1 MWGRPIQA
9 SVSMPKAASV
19 LFPPDAPKTPMI
31 RAIRALTTD
40 AAIPVT
46 IDRESPLS
54 VLESI
59 SLPSQ
64 SVPKMCSADGARF
77 FAPKSVTTA
86 FSPESVPKTSMRTIT
101 ARVAETRSFA
111 RFVRVISG
119 FHLSS
124 FSDPRFCILCPLQ
137 DLRRTP
143 SAQLPP

>member
-1 MWGRPIQA
+1 MCGSPIQA

-46 IDRESPLS
+46 TDRERPLR

-64 SVPKMCSADGARF
+64 SVPKMCSTDGARF

-86 FSPESVPKTSMRTIT
+86 SSPESVPKTSTIT
-101 ARVAETRSFA
+101 IAARVAETRSSA

-119 FHLSS
+119 FPLSS
-124 FSDPRFCILCPLQ
+124 SSDPRFCKLYRRQ
-137 DLRRTP
+137 DLHRIP
-143 SAQLPP
+143 SAQLLP